1 MQAVSGSIRRDPS
14 RVALAA
20 VAAGTLTAGLLWLG
34 ADARVTFAAS
44 PSPSA
49 TPMTLVSL
57 EVWPVVRPPGVTEGR
72 GAPGWRYTAQV
83 DGIDVENLTPVTTLD
98 VPAYWNIPLPVGTT
112 ARVAVRQIPR
122 SGFRLDRVGCT
133 ETAGDTLIDREVSV
147 TLVGDTASFEVG
159 GVDPSYLCYFH
170 NIPLDVPRTDTA
182 REGQEVPTD
191 ATLSFAVI
199 LSALFAGALLL
210 AVSRLRAR

>member
-1 MQAVSGSIRRDPS
+1 MQTRTGSIRRSSS
-14 RVALAA
+14 RVGIAV
-20 VAAGTLTAGLLWLG
+20 VAATTLG
-34 ADARVTFAAS
+34 AGFLSLASAGGVDAAS
-44 PSPSA
+44 PSPTA
-49 TPMTLVSL
+49 TPMTPVSL

-72 GAPGWRYTAQV
+72 GAPGWRYIAQV
-83 DGIDVENLTPVTTLD
+83 DGAEVENLTPVTTLD
-98 VPAYWNIPLPVGTT
+98 EPAYWNVAIPVGTT
-112 ARVAVRQIPR
+112 ALVVVRQIPR

-191 ATLSFAVI
+191 ATLS
-199 LSALFAGALLL
+199 SP
-210 AVSRLRAR
+210 